1 MKITSLVQNLRIKS
15 ELGENMAKEQ
25 EQQQVEQQDPIVESV
40 VEETVSSQEEAV
52 EEGVES
58 SESVD
63 WEVEAK
69 KFQSM
74 YDKKVAEHE
83 NLKQDSNDLLQL
95 REALS
100 EKPELVSMLEKG
112 LSGESVEGNET
123 EASTTPDNFDPW
135 DAYYKPE
142 SESYKF
148 RVSNE
153 KQLVHETVDNELAKL
168 RNQMA
173 MNNLKTELVSKHNL
187 GADDAEK
194 FLQFATTP
202 KANLPIE
209 TLIKVWKEGEG
220 KGAKTSEN
228 MEAVKKTKSIPKP
241 AGVLQGGEQ
250 PRPSEE
256 DEVWKRVMNAGTR
269 GRLTK
274 QS

>member
-1 MKITSLVQNLRIKS
+1 
-15 ELGENMAKEQ
+15 MAKEQ
-25 EQQQVEQQDPIVESV
+25 EQQQVEQQVDPIVESV
-40 VEETVSSQEEAV
+40 VEETISLQEEAV
-52 EEGVES
+52 EEGVEA
-58 SESVD
+58 SEAVD
-63 WEVEAK
+63 WETEAK

-83 NLKQDSNDLLQL
+83 TLKSDSSDLMKL
-95 REALS
+95 RNVLT
-100 EKPELVSMLEKG
+100 EKPELVNMIEKS
-112 LSGESVEGNET
+112 LAGESVEGKE
-123 EASTTPDNFDPW
+123 EEGSTTPDSFDPW
-135 DAYYKPE
+135 DAYYKPD

-153 KQLVHETVDNELAKL
+153 KKLVHETVDNELAKL

-220 KGAKTSEN
+220 KVEKKTEN
-228 MEAVKKTKSIPKP
+228 LEAVQKAKSIPKP
-241 AGVLQGGEQ
+241 AGVLQGGQQ
-250 PRPSEE
+250 PQKSEE
-256 DEVWKRVMNAGTR
+256 DQVWDRVMNAGR
-269 GRLTK
+269 IGRIAK
-274 QS
+274 N

>member
-1 MKITSLVQNLRIKS
+1 
-15 ELGENMAKEQ
+15 MAKEQ
-25 EQQQVEQQDPIVESV
+25 EQQQVEQQVDPIVEST
-40 VEETVSSQEEAV
+40 VEQEISLEEPTSET
-52 EEGVES
+52 GVEA
-58 SESVD
+58 SEAVD
-63 WEVEAK
+63 WETEAK

-83 NLKQDSNDLLQL
+83 TLKSDSSDLMKL
-95 REALS
+95 RNVLT
-100 EKPELVSMLEKG
+100 EKPELVNMIEKS
-112 LSGESVEGNET
+112 LAGESVEGKE
-123 EASTTPDNFDPW
+123 EEGSTTPDSFDPW
-135 DAYYKPE
+135 DAYYKPD

-153 KQLVHETVDNELAKL
+153 KKLVHETVDNELAKL

-187 GADDAEK
+187 GADDAEQ
-194 FLQFATTP
+194 FLHFATTP

-209 TLIKVWKEGEG
+209 TLIKVWKEGQG

-256 DEVWKRVMNAGTR
+256 DEVWSRVMSASKSG
-269 GRLTK
+269 
-274 QS
+274 SIV

>member
-1 MKITSLVQNLRIKS
+1 
-15 ELGENMAKEQ
+15 MAKEQ
-25 EQQQVEQQDPIVESV
+25 EQQQVEQQVDPIVES
-40 VEETVSSQEEAV
+40 AV
-52 EEGVES
+52 EQEISLEEPTTEAGVEA
-58 SESVD
+58 SEAVD
-63 WEVEAK
+63 WETEAK

-83 NLKQDSNDLLQL
+83 TLKSDSSDLMKL
-95 REALS
+95 RNVLT
-100 EKPELVSMLEKG
+100 EKPELVNMIEKS
-112 LSGESVEGNET
+112 LAGESVEGKE
-123 EASTTPDNFDPW
+123 EEGSTTPDSFDPW
-135 DAYYKPE
+135 DAYYKPD

-153 KQLVHETVDNELAKL
+153 KKLVHETVDNELAKL

-187 GADDAEK
+187 GADDAEQ

-209 TLIKVWKEGEG
+209 TLIKVWKEGQG

-256 DEVWKRVMNAGTR
+256 DEVWSRVMSASKSG
-269 GRLTK
+269 
-274 QS
+274 SIV